1 MNKRMLLLPLLA
13 SVALAGCAVYPYPAQ
28 PGVGVDVS
36 VGWHGDRYWDGQRYW
51 QRAEWERDHPPR
63 GGDYRRDREDYR
75 GGDHRDG
82 DRRDGNRRDDSRR
95 GDERSY

>member
-1 MNKRMLLLPLLA
+1 MKKRMLLLPLLA
-13 SVALAGCAVYPYPAQ
+13 SAALAGCAVYPYPAQ

-51 QRAEWERDHPPR
+51 ERAEWERDHPPR
-63 GGDYRRDREDYR
+63 GGDYRRDRED
-75 GGDHRDG
+75 HHDG
-82 DRRDGNRRDDSRR
+82 DRRDGDRRGDSRR